1 MYEMSK
7 VNSPNRI
14 TELTPVGSAQGHVLF
29 WAPRATV
36 FASRDTWLHRGACR
50 ARKGSASPPGPRG
63 RLPEGPLAPRHPARQ
78 RLQGD
83 LEGSMGTLG
92 VRVQTQSHVHGAH
105 LYSLRGY
112 STEDTPALISAFV
125 GAAQPWSPGV
135 PIWDPRS
142 PDAPELGPP
151 DSHPGLDSAPRPSS
165 LLTQVMLRY
174 KVGPLPSP
182 AMLPCMAVR
191 GHVTR
196 SRGVLASITLTA
208 RFS

>member
-14 TELTPVGSAQGHVLF
+14 TELTPVGSAQGHVLSR
-29 WAPRATV
+29 APRATV
-36 FASRDTWLHRGACR
+36 LASRDTWLHRGACR
-50 ARKGSASPPGPRG
+50 AGKGSASPPGLRG
-63 RLPEGPLAPRHPARQ
+63 LLPEGPLASLHPARR

-105 LYSLRGY
+105 LHSLRGY

-125 GAAQPWSPGV
+125 
-135 PIWDPRS
+135 PIWDPHS
-142 PDAPELGPP
+142 PEAPELGPP

-165 LLTQVMLRY
+165 LLTRVMLRY
-174 KVGPLPSP
+174 RVGPLPSP

-191 GHVTR
+191 GRITR

-208 RFS
+208 RFR